1 MPALVIGVAGG
12 TASGKTTLTR
22 EIVKALEGRTCVVYH
37 DNYYKAHDDL
47 PFEERVK
54 LNYDAPDAFDNDLLL
69 EQLQRLVMGEA
80 IECPVYD
87 YTVHNR
93 SAETVRI
100 EPSPVVILEGILIFA
115 EPRILDLIDIKLF
128 VDTDADV
135 RILRRIKRDVLER
148 GRTLESVESQY
159 LKTVKPMHELH
170 VEPSKRN
177 ADLIVPNGG
186 NNLVALDMILH
197 RIRRELDEY
206 EDA

>member
-22 EIVKALEGRTCVVYH
+22 ELVKALDGRASVVYH
-37 DNYYKAHDDL
+37 DNYYKAHDEL
-47 PFEERVK
+47 PYEERSK
-54 LNYDAPDAFDNDLLL
+54 LNYDAPDAFDNDLML
-69 EQLQRLVMGEA
+69 EQLQKLIMGEA
-80 IECPVYD
+80 VECPVYD
-87 YTVHNR
+87 YAQHNR
-93 SAETVRI
+93 SSETVRI
-100 EPSPVVILEGILIFA
+100 EPSPVIILEGILIFA

-135 RILRRIKRDVLER
+135 RILRRVKRDVLER
-148 GRTLESVESQY
+148 GRTLESVEDQY
-159 LKTVKPMHELH
+159 LTTVKPMHELY

-197 RIRRELDEY
+197 RILRELEEY
-206 EDA
+206 EDQ